1 MSTPEGAGE
10 KRRGFDLIHCNR
22 WCSRKGREAPE
33 RTILPPKGWWCPRK
47 GDDAPE
53 GRWSPRKDGEAPER
67 AMMPRKGRCCPQ
79 TGGEVPKRV
88 QWCWPE
94 RTVPKDGILEPSIN
108 LYRLLRVTISRL
120 ARTRVTRAVVNPI
133 IKETTSQNES
143 QVILGGLHILQFSP
157 SIKLLR
163 PDWQCLVWL

>member
-1 MSTPEGAGE
+1 MLTGE
-10 KRRGFDLIHCNR
+10 DG
-22 WCSRKGREAPE
+22 P
-33 RTILPPKGWWCPRK
+33 
-47 GDDAPE
+47 
-53 GRWSPRKDGEAPER
+53 DGE
-67 AMMPRKGRCCPQ
+67 
-79 TGGEVPKRV
+79 T
-88 QWCWPE
+88 
-94 RTVPKDGILEPSIN
+94 PKDGILEPSIN

-163 PDWQCLVWL
+163 PD